1 MADDH
6 KAAGPGPLED
16 ALFILGIIAVLIV
29 LWFYTQGHKGGDIRG
44 IFLHPPVPVGQGG
57 SYGPTVGSSTITS
70 GAHY

>member
-16 ALFILGIIAVLIV
+16 ALFILGLIVILVV
-29 LWFYTQGHKGGDIRG
+29 LWFTYGGAKKSDLRG
-44 IFLHPPVPVGQGG
+44 IFIHPPAPVGQGG
-57 SYGPTVGSSTITS
+57 AYGPTVGSTTLTT